1 MIHSPTT
8 TWRLRTPLTPLAGLL
23 AVLVSL
29 ASCGGDEEM
38 PVAPQTTPP
47 PPPLEPNELPTAGF
61 TISVDLGQTPLVV
74 TFDASSSSDPDG
86 TLVSYAWKFGDGGT
100 GTGVRPTHTYR
111 EPGMYRVDLTVRD
124 DRDGEASARD
134 EVVAFSPAGT
144 GPNVI
149 HGTVWFDRDMDE
161 AMDDDERTLEGF
173 AVFLDE
179 DGDGAYDNGE
189 RFTLS
194 GPDGRYELAGLDPD
208 QTHTVSQVLQF
219 GWSSTFVG
227 QAAPPS
233 GASPAG
239 TAAIVNGDDAD
250 IEDFPF
256 QIALMIPG
264 TNFQF
269 CGGTLINSRYVLTA
283 AHCVFGRSAN
293 DMEVLLGSG
302 DLTSGGERVAVQAIR
317 NHPEFGETI
326 DYDIAILRLEGS
338 HLYPRVY
345 VQHPDEPDYSAPGDT
360 ATAIGWGQ
368 TGTGRD
374 GEDTNIL
381 KRTAMPIITNDRC
394 SRVAGFQFGNIT
406 ERVICAGEE
415 RLGRGVCFGD
425 SGGPLLVPYEE
436 SWMEVGVTS
445 FAVNRDECGNIPAA
459 FARVT
464 ALYDYILASARIEDS
479 LSYEVDWSGGATVRV
494 DFGNFH

>member
-219 GWSSTFVG
+219 GWSSTFAG

-256 QIALMIPG
+256 QVALMIPG
-264 TNFQF
+264 TSFQF

-283 AHCVFGRSAN
+283 AHCVFGRAAN
-293 DMEVLLGSG
+293 DIEVLLGSA
-302 DLTSGGERVAVQAIR
+302 DLRSGGERVAVQAIR

-345 VQHPDEPDYSAPGDT
+345 VQHPDQPAYSAPGDT

-368 TGTGRD
+368 TGTE
-374 GEDTNIL
+374 GEDTDIL
-381 KRTAMPIITNDRC
+381 KRTTLPIITNDEC
-394 SRVAGFQFGNIT
+394 GKVAGARFGSIT
-406 ERVICAGEE
+406 ERVICAGAE

-436 SWMEVGVTS
+436 SWMEVGIAS
-445 FAVNRDECGNIPAA
+445 FLVERDQCGNIPAA

-464 ALYDYILASARIEDS
+464 ELYDYILASARIEDS
-479 LSYEVDWSGGATVRV
+479 LSYEVDWSEGTTVRV

>member
-1 MIHSPTT
+1 M
-8 TWRLRTPLTPLAGLL
+8 
-23 AVLVSL
+23 
-29 ASCGGDEEM
+29 
-38 PVAPQTTPP
+38 
-47 PPPLEPNELPTAGF
+47 
-61 TISVDLGQTPLVV
+61 
-74 TFDASSSSDPDG
+74 
-86 TLVSYAWKFGDGGT
+86 
-100 GTGVRPTHTYR
+100 
-111 EPGMYRVDLTVRD
+111 RD
-124 DRDGEASARD
+124 DRDGEASARG

-149 HGTVWFDRDMDE
+149 HGTVWFDRNTDE

-194 GPDGRYELAGLDPD
+194 GPDGTYELAGLDAD

-256 QIALMIPG
+256 QVALMIPG